1 MNVQSDDDNE
11 EEDDGEEEEDDE
23 EEEEE
28 EEEEEDEEEE
38 GEDLPSKISS
48 KDVDEGES
56 LDFVHVESLMSIL
69 GTTNRWAD
77 TVPKRF
83 IAAVFISGMI
93 CSRIYM

>member
-1 MNVQSDDDNE
+1 MNAQSDDDNE
-11 EEDDGEEEEDDE
+11 EEDDGEEEEDDD
-23 EEEEE
+23 E
-28 EEEEEDEEEE
+28 EEEEEDEDEEEEGE

-83 IAAVFISGMI
+83 IAAVFISGKI
-93 CSRIYM
+93 CSKVYV